1 MEGSQILDNPIPLYI
16 QDLMKMMKSNEERM
30 QMLEE
35 NKNKMVETI
44 SQLTPSSNNTLYI
57 HLIGNTST
65 GAILPK
71 KGNGENTTNASNPVL
86 SVTIGA
92 INTINSNTPTT
103 YTLVTSM
110 ENHVTTNSQFGTS
123 FLVAQPTKTQGF
135 VTKEEL
141 QRLLEEKKN
150 ESLSFSKYDFK
161 LSYLTRVV
169 AKPYPKDYISPKFK
183 KFEWQFRGI
192 LEPMCVIFGEKF
204 FSTQEKVSLVDLGRE
219 YQKPKEDV
227 MDYIQHFKVKVLNV
241 QEAHN
246 EDQLVK
252 ALWERPIILSW
263 KIRDKHITF
272 TSKRAASLLQIK
284 RNHLRNSNLVV
295 MGETFHRRSH
305 ALWKKILERWNKWV
319 NEGSVCLPNVEHKA
333 TSGEK
338 SSPMYCHFHKIVR
351 HPTQEC
357 NALRK
362 IYHGKIKNN

>member
-35 NKNKMVETI
+35 NKNKMMETI

-71 KGNGENTTNASNPVL
+71 KGNGENTTNASNPIL

-103 YTLVTSM
+103 YTLVASM

-123 FLVAQPTKTQGF
+123 FLVAQPIETQGF

-150 ESLSFSKYDFK
+150 ESLSFSEYDFK
-161 LSYLTRVV
+161 LSYLTR
-169 AKPYPKDYISPKFK
+169 
-183 KFEWQFRGI
+183 
-192 LEPMCVIFGEKF
+192 KF
-204 FSTQEKVSLVDLGRE
+204 FSIQEKVSLVDLGRE

-241 QEAHN
+241 QEAHD

-252 ALWERPIILSW
+252 A
-263 KIRDKHITF
+263 
-272 TSKRAASLLQIK
+272 KRAASLLQIK

-338 SSPMYCHFHKIVR
+338 SSPMYCRFHKIVR
-351 HPTQEC
+351 NPTQEC

>member
-44 SQLTPSSNNTLYI
+44 SQLTPSFNNTPYI

-103 YTLVTSM
+103 YTLVASM

-123 FLVAQPTKTQGF
+123 FLAAQPTETQGF

-141 QRLLEEKKN
+141 QRLLDEKKIKALV
-150 ESLSFSKYDFK
+150 SLNALYTIIMSFD
-161 LSYLTRVV
+161 LRPVTLGV
-169 AKPYPKDYISPKFK
+169 ARLDD
-183 KFEWQFRGI
+183 
-192 LEPMCVIFGEKF
+192 EKF

-219 YQKPKEDV
+219 YQRPKEDV
-227 MDYIQHFKVKVLNV
+227 MDYIQHFKEKVLNV
-241 QEAHN
+241 QEAHD

-252 ALWERPIILSW
+252 ALVEVVRKTNNTIMENKRQTYHFHQQNGCFFASNKEKSFKKFKLSSDG
-263 KIRDKHITF
+263 RDF
-272 TSKRAASLLQIK
+272 PQSFSC
-284 RNHLRNSNLVV
+284 S
-295 MGETFHRRSH
+295 RSH
-305 ALWKKILERWNKWV
+305 ALWKKVLECWNKWV

-351 HPTQEC
+351 HSTQEC